1 MSNLDPIAF
10 SKKLI
15 GTCFARL
22 SSGNVVWK
30 KIAYGGACAG
40 NEPKLKTGFAK
51 MKKLLLLLPLVC
63 LLGCYAGSVK
73 PLLNRP
79 EFKAE
84 NEPIRT
90 LRIFLITDDSYRKEE
105 VEKFVSKCSR
115 LVEMQV
121 GIRLEIVD
129 GYQIKWEDELDDII
143 KMEIRIAR
151 DTWSKR
157 DQFDIALTF
166 VHFAFNVAGG
176 KLPLGATDTFFW
188 RYLFVRE
195 LDPYILLH
203 ELFHALL
210 LQRGHSEEWVM
221 RGGRPAYGNE
231 WYWLTPEDRKG
242 VLRNKWRDFNVMP
255 ATGEEEEGKPR
266 ESWFYYKVGLA
277 YLKKREF
284 DEAILLLNKSVE
296 TNPKYAVAYETRG
309 VICSRRKQYDQ
320 AISDFN
326 KALEIDPSLAEAY
339 FNQGRAY
346 YFKNEYDRSWKDI
359 RKAQDLGYKIPAE
372 FLEALRRAS
381 GKNE

>member
-1 MSNLDPIAF
+1 MKAKRLVL
-10 SKKLI
+10 LI
-15 GTCFARL
+15 
-22 SSGNVVWK
+22 
-30 KIAYGGACAG
+30 
-40 NEPKLKTGFAK
+40 
-51 MKKLLLLLPLVC
+51 LLLC

-90 LRIFLITDDSYRKEE
+90 LKVLLTTDNSHRKDEI
-105 VEKFVSKCSR
+105 EKFVSKCSS

-121 GIRLEIVD
+121 GIQLEIVD
-129 GYQIKWEDELDDII
+129 WHQIKWGDELDDII
-143 KMEIRIAR
+143 KMEIRIAA

-166 VHFAFNVAGG
+166 VNFVHPIAAG

-188 RYLFVRE
+188 RYIFVGE

-203 ELFHALL
+203 ELFHAFLL
-210 LQRGHSEEWVM
+210 HRGHSEEWVM

-255 ATGEEEEGKPR
+255 AAEGEGERKSR
-266 ESWFYYKVGLA
+266 ESWFYYKVGCA
-277 YLKKREF
+277 YLQRRQF
-284 DEAILLLNKSVE
+284 DQAILLLNKSLE
-296 TNPKYAVAYETRG
+296 TNPKYAAAYETRG
-309 VICSRRKQYDQ
+309 TIYSYKEQYDQ

-326 KALEIDPSLAEAY
+326 RALEIDPGFAQAY
-339 FNQGRAY
+339 LSRGTAY
-346 YFKNEYDRSWKDI
+346 CLEKEYDKSWDDI
-359 RKAQDLGYKIPAE
+359 KRAQALGYQVPPKSLDDLRKA
-372 FLEALRRAS
+372 S
-381 GKNE
+381 GRQN

>member
-1 MSNLDPIAF
+1 MRR
-10 SKKLI
+10 KR
-15 GTCFARL
+15 TQARD
-22 SSGNVVWK
+22 S
-30 KIAYGGACAG
+30 
-40 NEPKLKTGFAK
+40 FAK

-90 LRIFLITDDSYRKEE
+90 LRIFLITDDSYRKDEI
-105 VEKFVSKCSR
+105 EKFVSKCSD
-115 LVEMQV
+115 LSEMQV
-121 GIRLEIVD
+121 GIRLEIVEW
-129 GYQIKWEDELDDII
+129 YQIKWEDELDDII

-151 DTWSKR
+151 DTWYKR

-203 ELFHALL
+203 ELFHAFLFN
-210 LQRGHSEEWVM
+210 RGHSEEWVM

-231 WYWLTPEDRKG
+231 WYWLTPKDRKE
-242 VLRNKWRDFNVMP
+242 VLRNKWRDFNIMP
-255 ATGEEEEGKPR
+255 ATGEGEERKSR

-277 YLKKREF
+277 YLQKREF
-284 DEAILLLNKSVE
+284 DEAILLLNKSLE
-296 TNPKYAVAYETRG
+296 TNPKYAAAYETRG
-309 VICSRRKQYDQ
+309 GIYSRREQYDQ

-326 KALEIDPSLAEAY
+326 KALEIDPSLAEAC
-339 FNQGRAY
+339 FSQGRAY
-346 YFKNEYDRSWKDI
+346 YFKKEYDRSWEDI

-372 FLEALRRAS
+372 FLDDLRRAS
-381 GKNE
+381 GKNK